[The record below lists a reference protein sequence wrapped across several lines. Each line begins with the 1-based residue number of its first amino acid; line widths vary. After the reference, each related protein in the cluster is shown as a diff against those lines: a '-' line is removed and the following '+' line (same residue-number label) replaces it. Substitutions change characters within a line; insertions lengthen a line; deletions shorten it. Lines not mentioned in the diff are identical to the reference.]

1 MPKKGIIKPR
11 PHARIIT
18 MIGGQLIRNEK
29 VALMELLKNSYD
41 ADASWVQIRLLN
53 FINKDGSLTIS
64 KDSAIEIEDDGIG
77 MDFDIIEKVWANP
90 ASPYKYLLKKKGK
103 EKTAKGRIIQGE
115 KGIGRF
121 AVFKL
126 GTTVE
131 IFTRAKNKNTEEIYL
146 KSDLSI
152 YDEELINRKNIKS
165 KEPVFIDDIEYAYER
180 GKAKKI
186 KEQEILIYNRK
197 IQRPPYGT
205 LIRITNLSGYWTLDK
220 IKNIFQ
226 DSLKLMSPFNKKADF
241 TCHIT
246 LNEDTLYSGFKKD
259 ALADILSM
267 APIFMNGQVDKDGNV
282 TYALNRSK
290 KKNSLSLRELSVDGE
305 VKKHFC
311 DKKGQLIHKPESGP
325 FNFKLYV
332 FDIDRKTSLESPL
345 KDPDIE
351 IIKSHRIYLYRDGV
365 RIYPYGDPSDDWIEL
380 DIKRGTK
387 RAGAYL
393 SNNQF
398 IGYVE
403 ITSKHNALLRDKTN
417 REGLM
422 DIGSAYDDLKFI
434 VLGIMGFLRS
444 EFQKYKIKRDEK
456 EKGLLQ
462 KEPEVK
468 EDIQALHKYFE
479 DKKDSKGGKLVNQL
493 EVNYKKE
500 KEVLNERVEIIED
513 LAAVGISVDAASH
526 DLVIMIKRAK
536 ESLNLLFEMSKHDNV
551 DSKKVQDMIEKLR
564 GQFAFI
570 EDQLH
575 GIQPLFRSSRRRSK
589 NIRILDIIDKVKM
602 YYSVPLKDRKVK
614 VVVEEKG
621 SPLVVKCSE
630 GILLQVFINLF
641 DNSVY
646 WFSTVDK
653 KDKEIRIIIDG
664 TASEVVF
671 ADNGPGVKKGDVE
684 FIFKPFFTTKGV
696 SGRGLGLY
704 ITKQLLERYD
714 FSIDYLQRE
723 KGRLLGGA
731 NFFLS
736 LSEEEQ
742 T

>member
-267 APIFMNGQVDKDGNV
+267 APIFMNGQ
-282 TYALNRSK
+282 
-290 KKNSLSLRELSVDGE
+290 
-305 VKKHFC
+305 
-311 DKKGQLIHKPESGP
+311 
-325 FNFKLYV
+325 
-332 FDIDRKTSLESPL
+332 
-345 KDPDIE
+345 
-351 IIKSHRIYLYRDGV
+351 
-365 RIYPYGDPSDDWIEL
+365 
-380 DIKRGTK
+380 
-387 RAGAYL
+387 
-393 SNNQF
+393 
-398 IGYVE
+398 
-403 ITSKHNALLRDKTN
+403 
-417 REGLM
+417 
-422 DIGSAYDDLKFI
+422 
-434 VLGIMGFLRS
+434 
-444 EFQKYKIKRDEK
+444 
-456 EKGLLQ
+456 
-462 KEPEVK
+462 
-468 EDIQALHKYFE
+468 
-479 DKKDSKGGKLVNQL
+479 
-493 EVNYKKE
+493 
-500 KEVLNERVEIIED
+500 
-513 LAAVGISVDAASH
+513 
-526 DLVIMIKRAK
+526 
-536 ESLNLLFEMSKHDNV
+536 
-551 DSKKVQDMIEKLR
+551 
-564 GQFAFI
+564 
-570 EDQLH
+570 
-575 GIQPLFRSSRRRSK
+575 
-589 NIRILDIIDKVKM
+589 
-602 YYSVPLKDRKVK
+602 
-614 VVVEEKG
+614 
-621 SPLVVKCSE
+621 
-630 GILLQVFINLF
+630 
-641 DNSVY
+641 
-646 WFSTVDK
+646 
-653 KDKEIRIIIDG
+653 
-664 TASEVVF
+664 
-671 ADNGPGVKKGDVE
+671 
-684 FIFKPFFTTKGV
+684 
-696 SGRGLGLY
+696 
-704 ITKQLLERYD
+704 
-714 FSIDYLQRE
+714 
-723 KGRLLGGA
+723 
-731 NFFLS
+731 
-736 LSEEEQ
+736 
-742 T
+742 